1 METLNGEAKALQRK
15 VDTFDPARNG
25 YKEVSLSMVCQW
37 SLTCHAFFFSHAAL
51 HIISHISPDSFLTL
65 LSIQLEGWVEEIALI
80 KDKVD
85 QKEEKW
91 LELSERL

>member
-37 SLTCHAFFFSHAAL
+37 SVNGLSLATLFFFHMP
-51 HIISHISPDSFLTL
+51 H
-65 LSIQLEGWVEEIALI
+65 SILFPIYHPI
-80 KDKVD
+80 PF
-85 QKEEKW
+85 
-91 LELSERL
+91 

>member
-25 YKEVSLSMVCQW
+25 YKEVSLS
-37 SLTCHAFFFSHAAL
+37 LAPFLFSHAAL
-51 HIISHISPDSFLTL
+51 HIISHVSPDSFLTL

>member
-1 METLNGEAKALQRK
+1 M
-15 VDTFDPARNG
+15 
-25 YKEVSLSMVCQW
+25 
-37 SLTCHAFFFSHAAL
+37 
-51 HIISHISPDSFLTL
+51 TL

>member
-1 METLNGEAKALQRK
+1 MVSQCLSTVSQR
-15 VDTFDPARNG
+15 
-25 YKEVSLSMVCQW
+25 
-37 SLTCHAFFFSHAAL
+37 SLTCHVFFSHATL